1 MLVSVLVLECI
12 GTLCAFEFHVV
23 KNCHND
29 SVHFL
34 ETSPLIAVRTL
45 ILAQNHTVCLVPIIE
60 ALLAIQGIALFAL
73 LRFFNNIVADAAGER
88 HFEGLL
94 RGHFGC

>member
-1 MLVSVLVLECI
+1 MLISVLVLECV

-23 KNCHND
+23 ENGHND

-45 ILAQNHTVCLVPIIE
+45 ILAQNHTVCLVPLFE
-60 ALLAIQGIALFAL
+60 ALLTVQ
-73 LRFFNNIVADAAGER
+73 
-88 HFEGLL
+88 
-94 RGHFGC
+94 